1 MAFRNG
7 YDFSGPANGIPS
19 QASMPELVQRIAR
32 NQDPQAFQDLFVRF
46 GPRVKAMMMRQG
58 ADADTAED
66 IAQDTML
73 AVWRKAHLFVESKG
87 SITTWIYTIARNLRI
102 DRLRRHVVW
111 QDIDDE
117 ADRLV
122 SNEEAPDVTVSRGEV
137 RDLVRDALRLL
148 PPEQLEAVQLS
159 YVDGLSHHEIS
170 ERLKMPLGTV
180 KSRIRLAYQ
189 KIKESIGDNQL

>member
-1 MAFRNG
+1 MSGLLQRVADDHDPNAF
-7 YDFSGPANGIPS
+7 S
-19 QASMPELVQRIAR
+19 EL
-32 NQDPQAFQDLFVRF
+32 FLKY

-73 AVWRKAHLFVESKG
+73 AVWRKAHLFAENKG

-102 DRLRRHVVW
+102 DRLRRQVVW

-117 ADRLV
+117 ADRLE
-122 SNEEAPDVTVSRGEV
+122 SDAEAPDVTVSRGEV
-137 RDLVRDALRLL
+137 RDRVRAALRLL
-148 PPEQLEAVQLS
+148 PPEQYEAVQLS
-159 YVDGLSHHEIS
+159 YMDGLSHHEIS
-170 ERLKMPLGTV
+170 ERLNMPLGTV

-189 KIKESIGDNQL
+189 KIKESIGDQNL